1 MENLPPLALQMEV
14 RPEISKPSENTL
26 PGHMNFLNVIV
37 AHTQVEEVWWTQFS
51 TQWPASSLVPPCPA
65 ARFFMFFLAFFPPAT
80 ISLLI
85 DNQGGN
91 GKSLDKPGEEEKDEI
106 EEKSKRTTPS

>member
-1 MENLPPLALQMEV
+1 MIALLNLCVLGFSFV
-14 RPEISKPSENTL
+14 VFHDKSKRTQQGDL
-26 PGHMNFLNVIV
+26 LNN
-37 AHTQVEEVWWTQFS
+37 ATRTQVEEDWWTQFS
-51 TQWPASSLVPPCPA
+51 TQWPASSLEPPCLA
-65 ARFFMFFLAFFPPAT
+65 ARFFIFFLAVFPPAT

-91 GKSLDKPGEEEKDEI
+91 GKSLDKPGEKEKEEM

>member
-1 MENLPPLALQMEV
+1 MPY
-14 RPEISKPSENTL
+14 
-26 PGHMNFLNVIV
+26 
-37 AHTQVEEVWWTQFS
+37 TQVEEDWWTQFS

-65 ARFFMFFLAFFPPAT
+65 ARFFIFFLAFCFFTAY
-80 ISLLI
+80 ILLLI